1 MDIII
6 LFDNSSPSLIMTY
19 DDFSAQAN
27 NLRGQLLSTRKKG
40 LESDKYEDNLRFV
53 LEDFYDLV
61 GNPVIKKLNEM
72 NVPKQCRIWWCPT
85 SVFLLTS
92 TSRDRTNPITLDS
105 TMFFWVYT
113 FPHISHPS
121 PHSLNPESQ
130 ARRRLASLRYF
141 LSLSQMKNAA
151 DIEREKPYKPSIPR

>member
-1 MDIII
+1 MIKHPMWHMDIII

-40 LESDKYEDNLRFV
+40 LESDKYEDTLRFV
-53 LEDFYDLV
+53 LEEFYDLV

-72 NVPKQCRIWWCPT
+72 NVPEQCRIWWCPT

-105 TMFFWVYT
+105 TMFFGS
-113 FPHISHPS
+113 IR
-121 PHSLNPESQ
+121 SLIYPIP
-130 ARRRLASLRYF
+130 LRTH
-141 LSLSQMKNAA
+141 
-151 DIEREKPYKPSIPR
+151 